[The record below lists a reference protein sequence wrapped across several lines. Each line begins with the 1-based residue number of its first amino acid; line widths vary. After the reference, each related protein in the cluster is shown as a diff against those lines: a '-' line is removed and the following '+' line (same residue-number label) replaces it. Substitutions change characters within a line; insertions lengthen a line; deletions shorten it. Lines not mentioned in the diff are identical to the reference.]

1 MKEKNRVVMEDR
13 LLISI
18 YTQVFNTKES
28 DLRQCIESVLSQ
40 TYENFEYFIVDNGS
54 TDSSKEVLR
63 EYAARDP
70 RVHLA
75 RVEKNDLS
83 NWHYYDICQNM
94 SGEYLT
100 VLDSDDWWEPDY
112 LERLVAFA
120 VQNDLDI
127 ACTGSRFHYEAAG
140 TKGERGLPRP
150 LVLDRSQYHLAYPV
164 YHAYFRTYWGKLI
177 HHNIAKKAVDLS
189 MQDILYGLDTV
200 LAFRWL
206 RESRRMGVDSSVLHH
221 YRVHGGSVSY
231 QYDPRR
237 FQSDVYLYNDA
248 MDFLKPYGPISVQN
262 QTFLYQV
269 YANAVLDTMQ
279 VIQKSRLSTEEK
291 LHEYAEIAA
300 HPITQMAYRCPEQ
313 ACQRSRECLLNLVCA
328 EGLKLRGKDEDLRR
342 AFQALLP
349 RCGLAVT
356 GKNLPLFLS
365 RELKERFL
373 QDDRD
378 GVVRA
383 LVSLL
388 PGVKN
393 PQQYELGTTA
403 QRLAV
408 EHPLLFQ
415 VNDLAFLQSYAELY
429 LLLWDNRNLEALDY
443 MTGQLLEGKVTNGQ
457 EVFLNLYIN
466 LSALENQIPA
476 FLFGKIQLAQLY
488 LTEKRYADCQDILQE
503 LDQMGMKDHEDV
515 LRIKDTL
522 KDMLD

>member
-1 MKEKNRVVMEDR
+1 MN
-13 LLISI
+13 LFL
-18 YTQVFNTKES
+18 FF
-28 DLRQCIESVLSQ
+28 C
-40 TYENFEYFIVDNGS
+40 
-54 TDSSKEVLR
+54 
-63 EYAARDP
+63 
-70 RVHLA
+70 
-75 RVEKNDLS
+75 
-83 NWHYYDICQNM
+83 
-94 SGEYLT
+94 
-100 VLDSDDWWEPDY
+100 
-112 LERLVAFA
+112 
-120 VQNDLDI
+120 
-127 ACTGSRFHYEAAG
+127 
-140 TKGERGLPRP
+140 
-150 LVLDRSQYHLAYPV
+150 
-164 YHAYFRTYWGKLI
+164 GKLI
-177 HHNIAKKAVDLS
+177 RKDITKECLS
-189 MQDILYGLDTV
+189 LPLDKVSYGPDTI
-200 LAFRWL
+200 LAFQWL
-206 RESRRMGVDSSVLHH
+206 RNARRMGVDSSVLHH
-221 YRVHGGSVSY
+221 YRVYNASASY
-231 QYDPRR
+231 NYNSLRV
-237 FQSDVYLYNDA
+237 QSDIYLYNDA
-248 MDFLKPYGPISVQN
+248 IDFLRPYGPVSPQN

-279 VIQKSRLSTEEK
+279 VIQKSSLSTKEK

-313 ACQRSRECLLNLVCA
+313 ACQRSRECLLNLVCT

>member
-1 MKEKNRVVMEDR
+1 
-13 LLISI
+13 
-18 YTQVFNTKES
+18 
-28 DLRQCIESVLSQ
+28 
-40 TYENFEYFIVDNGS
+40 
-54 TDSSKEVLR
+54 
-63 EYAARDP
+63 
-70 RVHLA
+70 
-75 RVEKNDLS
+75 
-83 NWHYYDICQNM
+83 
-94 SGEYLT
+94 
-100 VLDSDDWWEPDY
+100 
-112 LERLVAFA
+112 
-120 VQNDLDI
+120 
-127 ACTGSRFHYEAAG
+127 
-140 TKGERGLPRP
+140 
-150 LVLDRSQYHLAYPV
+150 
-164 YHAYFRTYWGKLI
+164 
-177 HHNIAKKAVDLS
+177 
-189 MQDILYGLDTV
+189 
-200 LAFRWL
+200 
-206 RESRRMGVDSSVLHH
+206 MGVDASVLYH
-221 YRVHGGSVSY
+221 YRVHGDSDSY
-231 QYDPRR
+231 QYDPLR

-248 MDFLKPYGPISVQN
+248 IDFLRPYGPISVQN

-279 VIQKSRLSTEEK
+279 VIQKSGLSAEEK
-291 LHEYAEIAA
+291 LHEYAEIAV
-300 HPITQMAYRCPEQ
+300 HPITQMACRCPEQ

-328 EGLKLRGKDEDLRR
+328 EGLKLHGKDEDLRR
-342 AFQALLP
+342 VFQALLP

-365 RELKERFL
+365 KELKERFL

-378 GVVRA
+378 RVVRT
-383 LVSLL
+383 LVPLL
-388 PGVKN
+388 PRIKN
-393 PQQYELGTTA
+393 PQQYDLGTTV

-466 LSALENQIPA
+466 LSALENQISA